1 MSLTTVV
8 NDRLKFFGIRGR
20 ISDKFIRYVVTGFTA
35 FIVDYSTFLS
45 LYYLAH
51 APLQVGVPTGIVL
64 ATIINFVMNK
74 LWTFKATKQTSSH
87 HIVIQLCLY
96 GMLVVINSIF
106 SYYFIHYLS
115 DMHISP
121 SVGKIVAIAFCAIWN
136 YFLYKLA
143 IFRKNLPITLVVD

>member
-136 YFLYKLA
+136 YFFYKLA

>member
-1 MSLTTVV
+1 MSLNTVV
-8 NDRLKFFGIRGR
+8 NDYLKFFGFKGI

-35 FIVDYSTFLS
+35 FLVDYSTFLS
-45 LYYLAH
+45 LYYLAP
-51 APLQVGVPTGIVL
+51 ASLQVSVPTGIVL

-87 HIVIQLCLY
+87 HIAIQLCLY
-96 GMLVVINSIF
+96 GMLVIINSIF

-121 SVGKIVAIAFCAIWN
+121 SVGKIVAIAFCVIWN
-136 YFLYKLA
+136 YFFYKLA
-143 IFRKNLPITLVVD
+143 IFRKNLPTTLVID